1 MDQDLMEIWKSPDYR
16 ALRRQFERRVTEALT
31 LAVGTETACGA
42 VYEPGALPLPEPC
55 LTCYKLYG
63 V

>member
-1 MDQDLMEIWKSPDYR
+1 MDQDLMEIWESPDYR
-16 ALRRQFERRVTEALT
+16 AFRRLFERRLTEAMA
-31 LAVGTETACGA
+31 LAVGVETGSGDA
-42 VYEPGALPLPEPC
+42 YQPGPLPPPEPC